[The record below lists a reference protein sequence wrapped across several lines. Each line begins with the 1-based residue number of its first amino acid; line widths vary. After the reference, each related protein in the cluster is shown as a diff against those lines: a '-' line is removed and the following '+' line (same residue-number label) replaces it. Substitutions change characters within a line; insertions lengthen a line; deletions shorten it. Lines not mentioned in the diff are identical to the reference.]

1 MNALVVLCDA
11 DGVVRRWRSLGDG
24 VGALA
29 LADGVLFPTLFGP
42 GDVARALDALAA
54 LGREGVLVDRPFEL
68 PRDGDGRG
76 TTVYLSGAAM
86 PDGRLVLAAARQPGA
101 ATAIRQDLASVDA
114 ELADGLRP
122 LDRWLA
128 PAAARDAAL
137 FEEMT
142 RVNSELANAQRE
154 LAKANAELK
163 LLNEQRN
170 RLMGMLAH
178 DLRTPLQVITGFAE
192 HLGGRLEGRIEPR
205 DMGCLDRIRESSL
218 FMSHLID
225 DALSMAAAQ
234 AGKLHVARRSIDLGA
249 LVRRNVGINGVI
261 ARGKDIRLEVT
272 VADGLPRIQADP
284 SKLEQLMN
292 NLLSNAVKYSERGT
306 RVDITVDRTDTHARI
321 VVSDQGR
328 GMSKTETSRIFQPFA
343 RHAQSGTAG
352 EMSVGLGLFIC
363 RTIVDAH
370 GGTILVRSAPGEG
383 ATFTVELPLSESG

>member
-11 DGVVRRWRSLGDG
+11 DGVVRRWRSLGAG
-24 VGALA
+24 VGVLA

-54 LGREGVLVDRPFEL
+54 LGREGVLVDRPFDL
-68 PRDGDGRG
+68 PRDDGG
-76 TTVYLSGAAM
+76 PQTTVYLSGAAM

-101 ATAIRQDLASVDA
+101 ATAVRQDLASIDA
-114 ELADGLRP
+114 ELAEGLHP

-142 RVNSELANAQRE
+142 RVNSELANAQRD

-192 HLGGRLEGRIEPR
+192 HLGSRLDGRIEPR

-234 AGKLHVARRSIDLGA
+234 AGKLHVARRSVDLGA
-249 LVRRNVGINGVI
+249 LVRRNVAINGVI
-261 ARGKDIRLEVT
+261 ARGKDIRLEVA

-306 RVDITVDRTDTHARI
+306 RVDITVDRSDTHARI
-321 VVSDQGR
+321 VVADQGR
-328 GMSKTETSRIFQPFA
+328 GMSKTETARIFQPFA

-370 GGTILVRSAPGEG
+370 GGKILVRSAPGEG
-383 ATFTVELPLSESG
+383 SAFTVELPLSGNG

>member
-11 DGVVRRWRSLGDG
+11 DGVVRRWRSLGAG
-24 VGALA
+24 IGGLA
-29 LADGVLFPTLFGP
+29 PSAGVLFPTLFGP

-54 LGREGVLVDRPFEL
+54 LSREGALVDRPFEV
-68 PRDGDGRG
+68 PSGGGRRE
-76 TTVYLSGAAM
+76 TTVYLSGASAG
-86 PDGRLVLAAARQPGA
+86 DGTVVIVAARQPGA
-101 ATAIRQDLASVDA
+101 ATAIRQELAGTDA
-114 ELADGLRP
+114 ELADALRP

-142 RVNSELANAQRE
+142 RVNSELANAQRA

-163 LLNEQRN
+163 QLNEQRN

-178 DLRTPLQVITGFAE
+178 DLRTPLQVISGFAE
-192 HLGGRLEGRIEPR
+192 HLGTRLKGRIEPR
-205 DMGCLDRIRESSL
+205 DMNCLDRIRESSL

-234 AGKLHVARRSIDLGA
+234 AGKLHVARRPVDLAA
-249 LVRRNVGINGVI
+249 LVQRNVAINSVI
-261 ARGKDIRLEVT
+261 ARSKDIRLEVT
-272 VADGLPRIQADP
+272 AADGLPRVQADP

-306 RVDITVDRTDTHARI
+306 RVDVTVDRTDTHARI
-321 VVSDQGR
+321 VVADQGR
-328 GMSKTETSRIFQPFA
+328 GMSKAETARIFQPFA

-370 GGTILVRSAPGEG
+370 GGRILVRSAPGEG
-383 ATFTVELPLSESG
+383 STFTVELPIGGDG

>member
-11 DGVVRRWRSLGDG
+11 DGVVRRWLSLGAG
-24 VGALA
+24 VGALDVT
-29 LADGVLFPTLFGP
+29 DGVLFPTLFGP

-68 PRDGDGRG
+68 PRRDDGRES
-76 TTVYLSGAAM
+76 TVYLSGAGTA
-86 PDGRLVLAAARQPGA
+86 DGRLVLTATRQPGA
-101 ATAIRQDLASVDA
+101 ATAVRQALASVDA
-114 ELADGLRP
+114 ELAEGLRP

-142 RVNSELANAQRE
+142 RVNSELANAQRD

-163 LLNEQRN
+163 LLIEQRN

-178 DLRTPLQVITGFAE
+178 DLRTPLQVIAGFAE
-192 HLGGRLEGRIEPR
+192 HLGTRLNGRIEPR
-205 DMGCLDRIRESSL
+205 DMGSLDRIRESSL

-234 AGKLHVARRSIDLGA
+234 AGKLHVARRPVDLGA
-249 LVRRNVGINGVI
+249 LVRRNVGINSVI
-261 ARGKDIRLEVT
+261 ARGKDIRLEVA

-306 RVDITVDRTDTHARI
+306 RVDIAVDGTDTHARI
-321 VVSDQGR
+321 TVADQGR
-328 GMSKTETSRIFQPFA
+328 GMSKAETARIFQPFA

-370 GGTILVRSAPGEG
+370 GGRILVRSAPGEG
-383 ATFTVELPLSESG
+383 STFTVELPLSGGG

>member
-11 DGVVRRWRSLGDG
+11 DGVVRRWRSLGGG
-24 VGALA
+24 VGAFA
-29 LADGVLFPTLFGP
+29 LSDGVLFPTLFGP

-68 PRDGDGRG
+68 PRDGGGRES
-76 TTVYLSGAAM
+76 TVYLSGAAM
-86 PDGRLVLAAARQPGA
+86 PVGRLVLVAARQPGA

-114 ELADGLRP
+114 ELAEGLRP

-142 RVNSELANAQRE
+142 RVNSELANAQRD

-192 HLGGRLEGRIEPR
+192 HLGTRLNGRIEPR
-205 DMGCLDRIRESSL
+205 DMGSLDRIRESSL

-234 AGKLHVARRSIDLGA
+234 AGKLHVARRSVDLGG
-249 LVRRNVGINGVI
+249 LVRRNAGINGII
-261 ARGKDIRLEVT
+261 ARGKDIRLEVR

-306 RVDITVDRTDTHARI
+306 RVDVTVDRTDSHARVI
-321 VVSDQGR
+321 VADEGR
-328 GMSKTETSRIFQPFA
+328 GMSKAETARIFQPFA

-370 GGTILVRSAPGEG
+370 GGRILVRSAPGQG
-383 ATFTVELPLSESG
+383 STFTVELPLAGAG